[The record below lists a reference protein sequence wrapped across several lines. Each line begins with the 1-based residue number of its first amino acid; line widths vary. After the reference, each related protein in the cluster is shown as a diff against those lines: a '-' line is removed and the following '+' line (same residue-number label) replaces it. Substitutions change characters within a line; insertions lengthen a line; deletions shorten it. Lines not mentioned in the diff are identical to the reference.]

1 MDGIGLFLV
10 LSIKESISFS
20 IIWLKEFEAPTIQY
34 PPKASKKRVYVSDES
49 TANKYPTTDEKTTLI
64 ASLAL
69 VNSKKDF
76 EKNKRELLE
85 LTELLLI

>member
-1 MDGIGLFLV
+1 M
-10 LSIKESISFS
+10 
-20 IIWLKEFEAPTIQY
+20 QY
-34 PPKASKKRVYVSDES
+34 PPIESKIRVYKSNES

-85 LTELLLI
+85 LTELLFI

>member
-1 MDGIGLFLV
+1 MLQIV
-10 LSIKESISFS
+10 
-20 IIWLKEFEAPTIQY
+20 QY
-34 PPKASKKRVYVSDES
+34 PPTESKVREYKSKES

-85 LTELLLI
+85 LTELLFI